1 MIYIQYEATES
12 NFIQPHFDVQK
23 QDYTSQQLVKFCHVT
38 LSVRK
43 KELDGELSHT
53 AKFEI
58 IVTICQ
64 IVTVTVFGYLILI
77 TIGLLIL
84 LPSLLVLVPIE
95 KIWSSIRFSSKVLD
109 WVESSVTK
117 DHHGEIQL

>member
-84 LPSLLVLVPIE
+84 LPSPFPL
-95 KIWSSIRFSSKVLD
+95 SSNWEDMIKHS
-109 WVESSVTK
+109 
-117 DHHGEIQL
+117 IQQ